1 MEGKMNYSNREK
13 KMEYNCDKIVKSDY
27 GEQFLNESYSIAVVF
42 LKTVNLTHAWQ
53 LGTEL
58 FTKLKAGLIIRTT
71 MNKYVVLQI
80 WKLITYLNLKKTQKN
95 ILKIRQKKDQRYYLL
110 YLIGCSVGIMVQ
122 AKYLTMDCSRCLK
135 TKDKLWWF
143 SSGHLSAWDDHFY
156 CKDCFR
162 RLFKLLPEKIKLT
175 FSGYKGKESK

>member
-1 MEGKMNYSNREK
+1 MVK
-13 KMEYNCDKIVKSDY
+13 NCYTIQKHHQQLNY
-27 GEQFLNESYSIAVVF
+27 GEQSLKEPYLIAVVF
-42 LKTVNLTHAWQ
+42 LKTVNLTQGWQ

-58 FTKLKAGLIIRTT
+58 FTKLKVGLIIKMI
-71 MNKYVVLQI
+71 MNKYAVLQI
-80 WKLITYLNLKKTQKN
+80 WKLITYLNLKKTQRN

-110 YLIGCSVGIMVQ
+110 YLIGCSIVIMVQ

-135 TKDKLWWF
+135 TKDKLWWL
-143 SSGHLSAWDDHFY
+143 SSHGHSAWDDHFY

-175 FSGYKGKESK
+175 FAGYKGKESK